1 MPTPHARYSMPGP
14 HAHPLVQTACLPHLG
29 MRSSSNSSLMKTRLT
44 YSLMERDLAAQFC
57 CSKGAMP
64 GTNSTA
70 VNSMVPSTL
79 KCTWAMGSRNS
90 PKVCRTQGREAAGKA
105 PGCQG
110 RAMCWGRWHSNKTG
124 QNCARCADKPCGRQL
139 LAQRMTGRNCLRHGG
154 ELLAMWLTHGRMLSA
169 MTGKRC
175 LCSSYER
182 SLQTDHTNR
191 DPWQGVHQHGRT
203 CLKNS
208 L

>member
-1 MPTPHARYSMPGP
+1 
-14 HAHPLVQTACLPHLG
+14 
-29 MRSSSNSSLMKTRLT
+29 
-44 YSLMERDLAAQFC
+44 
-57 CSKGAMP
+57 MP

-110 RAMCWGRWHSNKTG
+110 RAMCWGPWHSNKTG
-124 QNCARCADKPCGRQL
+124 QNCVRCADKPCGRQL

-154 ELLAMWLTHGRMLSA
+154 ELLAMWLTYGSHAQCYDWQEMLVQF
-169 MTGKRC
+169 
-175 LCSSYER
+175 L
-182 SLQTDHTNR
+182 
-191 DPWQGVHQHGRT
+191 
-203 CLKNS
+203 
-208 L
+208 